1 MKPIVRRCCGID
13 VHKKSVTVCV
23 LPPPGRPE
31 VAIRKRVFR
40 TYTRELKQLRTWL
53 KNCLVTEIAMESTG
67 QYWRSVW
74 NVLED
79 HFAKL
84 ILVNPQHIK
93 GLQGHKTDPKD
104 AEWIANLLETGKLK
118 GSFVPPRPV
127 RELRDLT
134 RQRVH
139 VLADLNRVKN
149 RVEQLCQA
157 GNIKVSSVA
166 TDLFGTSGRTMLKAL
181 VEGKRD
187 AGWMADYARGKL
199 RGKKR
204 ELELALEGTFT
215 DHQRWL
221 LAAEL
226 RQVEALEATTRTME
240 EEIDGRMIHFGEPV
254 RRLRTIPGIDQVT
267 IWTLIAEVGLD
278 MSVFADAQHLASWAG
293 LCPGNHESGGRR
305 MSGRTRKANRYIKR
319 AMCQAAWAAS
329 HTKGTFLSAFY
340 KRMAV
345 RRGHQRAVLAL
356 AHHMLIVVYNVLSRQ
371 EEYVELGADYY
382 DQRNK
387 PKVVSR
393 LVKRLTALGYYVS
406 LREAGDGISSPGA
419 VADGPSVGALHPTR
433 ERQGGPLQTRD
444 SVLDVSTTTTTK
456 RKRGRPCK
464 CTERGITCTHER
476 SSEVKS
482 MN

>member
-1 MKPIVRRCCGID
+1 MKPIFRRCCGID

-31 VAIRKRVFR
+31 MAIRKRVFR
-40 TYTRELKQLRTWL
+40 TYTRELIQLRAWL
-53 KNCLVTEIAMESTG
+53 KSCQVTEIAMESTG
-67 QYWRSVW
+67 QYWRAVW

-79 HFAKL
+79 HFEKL
-84 ILVNPQHIK
+84 ILVNPQHIQ
-93 GLQGHKTDPKD
+93 GLRGHKTDPKD
-104 AEWIANLLETGKLK
+104 AQWIAELLETGKLK
-118 GSFVPPRPV
+118 GSFVPPRSV

-139 VLADLNRVKN
+139 LLEDLSRVKN

-157 GNIKVSSVA
+157 GNIKISSVA
-166 TDLFGTSGRTMLKAL
+166 TDLFGSSGRTMLKAL
-181 VEGKRD
+181 VEGKRA
-187 AGWMADYARGKL
+187 AGWMADYARGRL

-226 RQVEALEATTRTME
+226 RQVESLESEIRIVE
-240 EEIDGRMIHFGEPV
+240 QQIDGRMVPFAEQVG
-254 RRLRTIPGIDQVT
+254 RLRTIPGIDRVT
-267 IWTLIAEVGLD
+267 IWTLIAEVGVD
-278 MSVFADAQHLASWAG
+278 MRVFADAQHLASWAG
-293 LCPGNHESGGRR
+293 LCPGNHQSGGRR
-305 MSGRTRKANRYIKR
+305 LSGQTRKANRYLKR
-319 AMCQAAWAAS
+319 AMCQAGWAGA
-329 HTKGTFLSAFY
+329 HTRGTFLSAFY

-356 AHHMLIVVYNVLSRQ
+356 AHHMLVVVYNVLSRQ

-387 PKVVSR
+387 PKAVSR
-393 LVKRLTALGYYVS
+393 LVKRLTALGYQVS
-406 LREAGDGISSPGA
+406 LREANDRISPQSV
-419 VADGPSVGALHPTR
+419 VADRVLAPHSV
-433 ERQGGPLQTRD
+433 QTTG
-444 SVLDVSTTTTTK
+444 SVAEVSSASIGK

-464 CTERGITCTHER
+464 CGERGIICAHRR
-476 SSEVKS
+476 SQEVKS